1 MFPVVLRSDN
11 AQYFTGSVMA
21 EINKLLGINHI
32 TGSAYHPQSQGM
44 VESMHKTLNHLVR
57 GLVQDHPE
65 DWETRIPFAQAILR
79 IMPLAALGGRSPYEV
94 VTGLRPKLPSALDP
108 NQRVE
113 HVNVSEYC
121 TRLRTFFDEC
131 YKSVERV
138 QRDVAE
144 RNVDEAPGLLS
155 KELEVGDLVLIR
167 VPPTVRLVGPL
178 RFQRKTLPDV
188 YRLTKKITR
197 NTFDVEAITAPG
209 APVSFVTPIHAE
221 RLVKLDM
228 PELDLR
234 PNQERYIE
242 IHDNSLDEWN
252 RYKIER
258 YAIDGR
264 VFIRRESDPNE
275 CEWIDLSTKR
285 YRWVYLARANLQA

>member
-1 MFPVVLRSDN
+1 
-11 AQYFTGSVMA
+11 
-21 EINKLLGINHI
+21 
-32 TGSAYHPQSQGM
+32 
-44 VESMHKTLNHLVR
+44 
-57 GLVQDHPE
+57 
-65 DWETRIPFAQAILR
+65 
-79 IMPLAALGGRSPYEV
+79 
-94 VTGLRPKLPSALDP
+94 
-108 NQRVE
+108 
-113 HVNVSEYC
+113 
-121 TRLRTFFDEC
+121 
-131 YKSVERV
+131 
-138 QRDVAE
+138 
-144 RNVDEAPGLLS
+144 
-155 KELEVGDLVLIR
+155 
-167 VPPTVRLVGPL
+167 
-178 RFQRKTLPDV
+178 V